1 VQASPRGNQALIVA
15 AVVVLVVAAGVGS
28 WFLFFNKPAT
38 DASKPSTTQTST
50 SNAADEADAAGIV
63 AKLNDAIDAG
73 DATAWDTLWDGTAV
87 GEYLQPI
94 LVNAAENGAAWS
106 QIVAQVGTEAEARSR
121 LESVLT
127 VSMLDSELRKA
138 LFTGK
143 SLFGEVTNT
152 TVSGTT
158 AVVTTVDSNNDE
170 IALRLEKRA
179 TGWAVVGFD
188 SEAFIT
194 GFVTSFESTVLNP

>member
-1 VQASPRGNQALIVA
+1 MSPKGNQALIIA
-15 AVVVLVVAAGVGS
+15 AVALLVIAVGVGS

-38 DASKPSTTQTST
+38 GTGNPNVAQTTT
-50 SNAADEADAAGIV
+50 SNTADSLDAVGIV
-63 AKLNDAIDAG
+63 AKLNDAINAG
-73 DATAWDTLWDGTAV
+73 DATAWDTLWDGTV
-87 GEYLQPI
+87 IGEYLQPI
-94 LVNAAENGAAWS
+94 LVSAAENGGAWS
-106 QIVAQVGTEAEARSR
+106 QIVAQVGTEAQAKSR

-127 VSMLDSELRKA
+127 VSMLENELKKA

-179 TGWAVVGFD
+179 TGWVVVGFD

-194 GFVTSFESTVLNP
+194 GFVTSFEDTVLNP